1 MSKFRVIVF
10 TRQLHSLKVSIWL
23 QVSGYKFWIQ
33 ILTASI
39 WMQVLD
45 ASSGCKF
52 WMLIC
57 EYVVTV
63 LTQPDTCVV
72 RLRKT

>member
-1 MSKFRVIVF
+1 MSKFRVIAF

-23 QVSGYKFWIQ
+23 QV
-33 ILTASI
+33 LTTSI
-39 WMQVLD
+39 WMQVL
-45 ASSGCKF
+45 ATSSECKF

-63 LTQPDTCVV
+63 LTQPDTCCQAA
-72 RLRKT
+72 

>member
-1 MSKFRVIVF
+1 MSKFRVIAF

-23 QVSGYKFWIQ
+23 QV
-33 ILTASI
+33 LTTSI
-39 WMQVLD
+39 WMQV
-45 ASSGCKF
+45 SGGKF
-52 WMLIC
+52 WLLIC

-72 RLRKT
+72 RLRKNMI